1 MTARHHAIQ
10 NPARFAVLGSLG
22 RVCRL
27 GLSTRGNT
35 ALDPSDVLEAF
46 RRGTRYFN
54 WCCHPDGMSAAV
66 RRLRP
71 EQRSDLLLALQLYSR
86 DAQGARKELDG
97 YLGELGTDYVDVV
110 TYYYVEH
117 EEEWTE
123 IHSPGGAAEA
133 LQHARREGVVRALG
147 VTTHQRKLGAQIVRG
162 NGVDVL
168 MIRYNAA
175 HRGAETDVFP
185 VTDELGV
192 PIVAYTGVRWGALLK
207 PNPEDPEGFRP
218 PSAPDCYRFALCH
231 PSVSVALMAPN
242 GRAELEE
249 DLSLLDDWRGL
260 RESEYAALRAHGDR
274 VRRHAGSFP

>member
-1 MTARHHAIQ
+1 M
-10 NPARFAVLGSLG
+10 NPERFADLGLLG

-35 ALDPSDVLEAF
+35 SLDPDDVLEAF
-46 RRGTRYFN
+46 RRGVRYFN
-54 WCCHPDGMSAAV
+54 WCGHPDGMSAAV
-66 RRLRP
+66 RRLEP
-71 EQRSDLLLALQLYSR
+71 KQRREVLVALQLAAR
-86 DAQGARKELDG
+86 DAKGARSELDE

-133 LQHARREGVVRALG
+133 LQDARREGVVKALG
-147 VTTHQRKLGAQIVRG
+147 VTTHQRKLGAQIARDRG
-162 NGVDVL
+162 IDLL

-192 PIVAYTGVRWGALLK
+192 PVVVYTGVRWGALLK
-207 PNPEDPEGFRP
+207 PTPEDPEGFRP

-249 DLSLLDDWRGL
+249 DLSILDDWRGL
-260 RESEYAALRAHGDR
+260 RESEYAALCEHGDH